1 MWTACIN
8 GHIPFLHPGQKSSA
22 HFRMWTQV
30 LRCWELRP
38 WPHQLNLKLHLV
50 SRLLQPRSPN
60 LDWDPTVKLSDCL
73 KMTSE
78 VSTAL
83 LTSKENLGAGRPNEI
98 GKKHE
103 TTNIQGQLEMS
114 TWISL
119 HAKRTRKN
127 WKELNEMNLPLILH
141 CNLHCCCTTTP
152 EFWRLRALLLKVF
165 ELFKNKAPPKPW
177 GAHKHLS
184 HRNLHLV
191 TVGFE
196 RNFVEFLD
204 LCWN

>member
-22 HFRMWTQV
+22 HFRMWQV

-38 WPHQLNLKLHLV
+38 PHQLNLKLHLV

-78 VSTAL
+78 VATAL

-98 GKKHE
+98 GEKHE
-103 TTNIQGQLEMS
+103 KTNLQGQLEMS

-127 WKELNEMNLPLILH
+127 WKELNELNLPLILH

-165 ELFKNKAPPKPW
+165 ELFKTKPPQNHEVLTSTCPTATCTW
-177 GAHKHLS
+177 
-184 HRNLHLV
+184 
-191 TVGFE
+191 
-196 RNFVEFLD
+196 
-204 LCWN
+204 